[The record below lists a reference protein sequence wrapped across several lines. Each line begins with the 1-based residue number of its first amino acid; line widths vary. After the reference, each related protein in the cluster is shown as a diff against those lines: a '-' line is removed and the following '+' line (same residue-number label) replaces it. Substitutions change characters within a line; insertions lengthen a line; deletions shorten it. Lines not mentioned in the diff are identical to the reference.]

1 MLWRGP
7 RSERRL
13 VLPIRSAKETGMM
26 NKKATT
32 MFTRASL
39 TISISVPFD
48 QSKRR
53 IMKNKL
59 FTLAVIGC
67 MAGICLAGC
76 AKTSEQ
82 KVEGAK
88 QELKDAKA
96 DYLAEW
102 QNFKTESE
110 EQIKANEDRIDAFK
124 SKMEKA
130 DTKTKAKYNKAV
142 AELEQR
148 NRDLKRK
155 LEEYKDEGESK
166 WREFKTN
173 FSHDMDAV
181 GKTMKDLFKDN
192 D

>member
-1 MLWRGP
+1 
-7 RSERRL
+7 
-13 VLPIRSAKETGMM
+13 MM

-181 GKTMKDLFKDN
+181 GKTMKDLFKD
-192 D
+192 DD

>member
-1 MLWRGP
+1 M
-7 RSERRL
+7 
-13 VLPIRSAKETGMM
+13 K
-26 NKKATT
+26 KKATT
-32 MFTRASL
+32 MFSRASL
-39 TISISVPFD
+39 TISINKLFN

-53 IMKNKL
+53 TMKNKI
-59 FTLAVIGC
+59 FTFAVIGC

-76 AKTSEQ
+76 ARTSEQ

-130 DTKTKAKYNKAV
+130 DTKTKVKYNKAV

-181 GKTMKDLFKDN
+181 GKTMKDLFKD
-192 D
+192 DD